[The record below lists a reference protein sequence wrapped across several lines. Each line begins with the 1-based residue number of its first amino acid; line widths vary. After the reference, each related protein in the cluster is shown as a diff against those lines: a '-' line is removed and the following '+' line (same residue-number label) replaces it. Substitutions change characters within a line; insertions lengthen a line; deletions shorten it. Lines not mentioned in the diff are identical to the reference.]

1 MKIRS
6 SHVVVL
12 VGAVIFGFVLFAA
25 LRSRQTPADTS
36 GAPESGERPKMVID
50 QTVIDMGT
58 ISNSEPTQH
67 IVKIRNEGRA
77 PLKLLSVQGSCPCI
91 TGRMD
96 KPTILPGG
104 TGDLIIELDPN
115 KDVYSFA
122 FQKSVTVRSNDPS
135 LDFILLDVHGKIDPE
150 FSLEPTMFDF
160 GKVPKG
166 QTVEKTILLRQVQEA
181 PIELTGL
188 DMGAHPPE
196 GIEVTFAERPKEQ
209 WTNPDKKEYIITAR
223 LLPDVPSGLLAEYVR
238 LVTNCKRFPKGF
250 PVILSAE
257 VTSFFNTVPPRILQL
272 GKVAPGEELPARVT
286 ISADSPITIS
296 DVTFSGKELT
306 AVARQGE
313 RPESAYIDFTVSPDA
328 VSGRIKGSLRF
339 LVTSGDQSAPASIT
353 VFGLVQ
359 PK

>member
-25 LRSRQTPADTS
+25 LRTRQTPNVSTD
-36 GAPESGERPKMVID
+36 APESGERPKMVID

-77 PLKLLSVQGSCPCI
+77 PLRILSVQGSCPCI

-96 KPTILPGG
+96 KTTILPGG

-115 KDVYSFA
+115 RDVYSFA

-150 FSLEPTMFDF
+150 FTIEPTMFDF
-160 GKVPKG
+160 GIVPKG
-166 QTVEKTILLRQVQEA
+166 QTVEKTILLRQMQEA
-181 PIELTGL
+181 PVELTGL
-188 DMGAHPPE
+188 DLGAHPLE
-196 GIEVTFAERPKEQ
+196 GLEVSFAERPKEE

-223 LLPDVPSGLLAEYVR
+223 LLPEAPPGRLAEYVR

-250 PVILSAE
+250 PVVVAAE
-257 VTSFFNTVPPRILQL
+257 VTSFFTTEPARVLQL
-272 GKVAPGEELPARVT
+272 GKVAPGEELPAKVT
-286 ISADSPITIS
+286 ISAASPITVS
-296 DVTFSGKELT
+296 EVTFSGKDLT
-306 AVARQGE
+306 AVARPGE
-313 RPESAYIDFTVSPDA
+313 RPESAYIDFTVSPNA
-328 VSGRIKGSLRF
+328 GSGRIKGSLRF
-339 LVTSGDQSAPASIT
+339 IVTSGDQSAPANIT
-353 VFGLVQ
+353 VFGLIQ